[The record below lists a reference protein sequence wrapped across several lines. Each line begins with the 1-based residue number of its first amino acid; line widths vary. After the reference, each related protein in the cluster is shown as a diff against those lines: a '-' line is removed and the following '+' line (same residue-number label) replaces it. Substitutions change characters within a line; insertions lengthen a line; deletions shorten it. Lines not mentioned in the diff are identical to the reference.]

1 MQLSF
6 DEAVEELCSRSD
18 RYKQDAYVLLRD
30 SFDATL
36 KQTEK
41 ANTEGNLSAAELYHG
56 YCAYAVA
63 QFGPLAEDVLYSW
76 GVSSPEDVGELVYN
90 LIEMGIFGSRKEDS
104 KVDFAELPPMA
115 DILEGLFLEQANKLS
130 VI

>member
-1 MQLSF
+1 MQRSF
-6 DEAVEELCSRSD
+6 DEAVEELCNRSD
-18 RYKQDAYVLLRD
+18 RYKQEAYVLLRD
-30 SFDATL
+30 SFDATV

-41 ANTEGNLSAAELYHG
+41 SNTEGNLSAAELYHG
-56 YCAYAVA
+56 FCAYAVA
-63 QFGPLAEDVLYSW
+63 QFGPLAEDALYAW
-76 GVSSPEDVGELVYN
+76 GVESPKDVGELVYN
-90 LIEMGIFGSRKEDS
+90 LIEMGIFGSRKDDS